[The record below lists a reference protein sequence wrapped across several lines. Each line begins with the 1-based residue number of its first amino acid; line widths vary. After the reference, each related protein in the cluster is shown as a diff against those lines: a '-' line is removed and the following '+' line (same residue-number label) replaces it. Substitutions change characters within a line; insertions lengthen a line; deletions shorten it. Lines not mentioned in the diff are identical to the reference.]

1 MKRYVKSDQQFK
13 GYLDEFNTIPV
24 YVDDQRSP
32 EEAAEERMQLS
43 VDALRRVIN
52 QCISASEK
60 ALQQLDKI
68 EGSIPEIISAP
79 ADSDDDEYFAPDLN
93 AFYKTAYNIDRDAD
107 PYLRALNKIYNFSL

>member
-1 MKRYVKSDQQFK
+1 MKCVFDMKRYVKSDQQFK

-68 EGSIPEIISAP
+68 VIGSLVLCLSWATQPQAF
-79 ADSDDDEYFAPDLN
+79 EYGTKIA
-93 AFYKTAYNIDRDAD
+93 
-107 PYLRALNKIYNFSL
+107 LREHPKGL